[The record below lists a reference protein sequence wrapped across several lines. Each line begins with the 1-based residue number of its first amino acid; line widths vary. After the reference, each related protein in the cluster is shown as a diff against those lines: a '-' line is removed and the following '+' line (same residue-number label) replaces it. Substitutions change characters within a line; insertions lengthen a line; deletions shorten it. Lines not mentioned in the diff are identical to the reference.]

1 MEGRDK
7 QTRSMSSSRTLILA
21 SEVGE
26 NDVLLGRGVG
36 PSTNSGNV
44 AYRSIVRDVMSQASS
59 AGQPKGGGHKQ
70 RMARQIV
77 NTVYSRNGRFL
88 RKLTKEE
95 MITHPITTAS
105 LLDPLP
111 AVYVVVPDYVA
122 VEKARQAMR
131 FQKPAVYA
139 KAADSTPAVNLS
151 PIKQTERSA
160 PEAHAKTQFHPALS
174 EGKATVVSDPTQNE
188 AMQAKSKTILSK
200 KPLPVGG
207 DLKTPPTIGS
217 KQDRSNSG
225 SSNNDSIS
233 TCTAARYN
241 SDQELPPFLDD
252 DAYFTSSVSEESNKN
267 KKSEST

>member
-151 PIKQTERSA
+151 PIKQT
-160 PEAHAKTQFHPALS
+160 KTQFHPALS

-225 SSNNDSIS
+225 SSNNDSI
-233 TCTAARYN
+233 
-241 SDQELPPFLDD
+241 
-252 DAYFTSSVSEESNKN
+252 VSYTLLCLSLF
-267 KKSEST
+267 

>member
-44 AYRSIVRDVMSQASS
+44 AYRSIVRDVISQASS

-95 MITHPITTAS
+95 MITHPNNTAS
-105 LLDPLP
+105 MLGPLP

-131 FQKPAVYA
+131 FQKPEVYA
-139 KAADSTPAVNLS
+139 KAADSTPAVADRVDNLS

-160 PEAHAKTQFHPALS
+160 PEANAKTQFHPALL
-174 EGKATVVSDPTQNE
+174 EGKATVVSDPTQNV
-188 AMQAKSKTILSK
+188 ATQAKPKTILSK

-225 SSNNDSIS
+225 SSNNDSI
-233 TCTAARYN
+233 
-241 SDQELPPFLDD
+241 
-252 DAYFTSSVSEESNKN
+252 VSYTLLCLSLF
-267 KKSEST
+267 